1 MYQVYIA
8 STSSTARSSGHSS
21 LTDGVTERFRP
32 QKRRPL
38 RPPVHYLPRAETG
51 AVETPP
57 LSLTPSLRI
66 PCEPSSVQRDCR
78 RMTPNHDFEATFRD
92 VAEAMARPA
101 GRKPEFATIE
111 EIAKHREL
119 FVIACHQ
126 TWKTWHERAI
136 GEILVFDEMLRRN
149 DAQPVEGLREYAEDI
164 SALWRKVN
172 DAIVWTLFG
181 AERWFVKRL
190 CLHRPRTYLAESN
203 PESVLGLLRKLNA
216 NPISFA
222 LWNDAT
228 SVVDVGDVTYIE
240 NGLKPEPAF
249 FEVKEGAVNDE
260 ILKFVTLKDKEE
272 IDARF
277 NAFAE
282 ARGEKGVKQ
291 LQRFIRQSQTTSQME
306 TLWTNLKGTDPVT
319 GLEIE
324 IVDLGVEPPPYDE
337 TLGTLLQQAVEHGRE
352 VFELVEDCLWVYATA
367 DSAVPRLAALA
378 RFRALLEQNGVGV
391 SSGTERLMP
400 HDRDRIVEL
409 RWGNHQPLAKPIF
422 LRAFVPEIVGS
433 LAFGRLAHK
442 VFMYL
447 DWARFATLCERC
459 GVRFEW
465 SSQKEGRRMLAKKAT
480 MRSALFRGRVGYVH
494 VEDGRFDITD
504 PGLVCMYFDGAP
516 PRVIIEKIIAAFRRL
531 KAKVESERAQG
542 RQGQP

>member
-1 MYQVYIA
+1 
-8 STSSTARSSGHSS
+8 
-21 LTDGVTERFRP
+21 
-32 QKRRPL
+32 
-38 RPPVHYLPRAETG
+38 
-51 AVETPP
+51 
-57 LSLTPSLRI
+57 
-66 PCEPSSVQRDCR
+66 
-78 RMTPNHDFEATFRD
+78 MTPNHDFESIFRD
-92 VAEAMARPA
+92 TAEAMARPA
-101 GRKPEFATIE
+101 GRKAEFATIE
-111 EIAKHREL
+111 EIARHRES

-136 GEILVFDEMLRRN
+136 GEILVFDEMARRN
-149 DAQPVEGLREYAEDI
+149 NAQPVEGLREYGEDM

-181 AERWFVKRL
+181 AERWLVKRL

-203 PESVLGLLRKLNA
+203 AESILSLLRRLNA
-216 NPISFA
+216 NPMSFA

-260 ILKFVTLKDKEE
+260 ILELVTLKDREE
-272 IDARF
+272 IEARL
-277 NAFAE
+277 NTFAE

-291 LQRFIRQSQTTSQME
+291 LQRFIRQSRTAGQME
-306 TLWTNLKGTDPVT
+306 TLWTDLKGIDLVT
-319 GLEIE
+319 GQGIE

-337 TLGTLLQQAVEHGRE
+337 TLGAILHQAIARGGE
-352 VFELVEDCLWVYATA
+352 VFELVEDCLWIYATA
-367 DSAVPRLAALA
+367 DSLVPRPAALA

-391 SSGTERLMP
+391 SSGTERLTP

-409 RWGNHQPLAKPIF
+409 RWGNHQPLAKPVF

-447 DWARFATLCERC
+447 DWVRFATLCERC

-465 SSQKEGRRMLAKKAT
+465 SSEKEGRRMLAKKAT

-504 PGLVCMYFDGAP
+504 PDLVCMYFDGTP
-516 PRVIIEKIIAAFRRL
+516 PRAIIEKIITVFHRL
-531 KAKVESERAQG
+531 KATVESERVQG
-542 RQGQP
+542 R